1 MTPKALLT
9 PSSRMKIK
17 STGMLFSLLV
27 IFTMI
32 LSACGGGNTTNN
44 SSSSSNGKTILKIAT
59 QSYDF
64 AQSGFNPYNGHP
76 NAGVLGLVYE
86 NLYFVNVNDGSFT
99 PMLAT
104 GYQWSKNNTQVTF
117 NIRQNVKWN
126 DGQPFSANDVVF
138 TFNAMKQYPAA
149 DTNGVWSYLSSVTAP
164 DANTVVMTFQKAYPP
179 ELVTIA
185 GHVYIIPQ
193 HIFASVGDP
202 TKYLTDHPIGTGPF
216 MLTRYQPDL
225 AVYDKN
231 PNYWQADKVKVDEIR
246 YPEYKDNSTL
256 QLALPKGDVDWAGY
270 FSPTL
275 QQDFVAKDPTHN
287 HLFMDAINLY
297 SICVNQRDPVVGG
310 QAGLPVRMALTYALD
325 RNAIAAQATAGLE
338 PPGSI
343 TGLVLP
349 TAQSWLASQYANLP
363 TTADTAKAEKYL
375 TDAGFTKGADG
386 IYQKNGKRLSL
397 TLRSVDSYSDWN
409 AAAQLIASQAKAVGI
424 EIKNVTVGEDN
435 YYTLRS
441 DGKYD
446 YQMMFCGMVGGP
458 TPYYLY
464 NQYLNSNE
472 IGQGKFNFVAWN
484 DPTTDQLL
492 NQYASTTDS
501 STQKQAIQGV
511 EKVFV
516 NNQPFI
522 PLWTGADYDE
532 YTTTH
537 FTGWPD
543 QSNPYSSGSPNTAPD
558 YEQVILHLQPV

>member
-1 MTPKALLT
+1 MSPNSRSTQGKA
-9 PSSRMKIK
+9 K
-17 STGMLFSLLV
+17 TGVVLCTLLV
-27 IFTMI
+27 IFGI
-32 LSACGGGNTTNN
+32 LLAACGGGSTNTTNN
-44 SSSSSNGKTILKIAT
+44 SNKSVLKVAA

-64 AQSGFNPYNGHP
+64 AQAGFNPYNGHP

-86 NLYFVNVNDGSFT
+86 TLYFVNVNGGAFT

-104 GYQWSKNNTQVTF
+104 GYQWNSDNTQVTF

-126 DGQPFSANDVVF
+126 DGKPFTADDVAF
-138 TFNAMKQYPAA
+138 TFNLMKQYPAA
-149 DTNGVWSYLSSVTAP
+149 DANGVWSFLKDVTAP

-179 ELVTIA
+179 VLVTIA
-185 GHVYIIPQ
+185 GHVYIIPK
-193 HIFASVGDP
+193 HVFASVGDP
-202 TKYLTDHPIGTGPF
+202 TKYLTDKPVGTGPYT
-216 MLTRYQPDL
+216 LTRYQADL

-231 PNYWQADKVKVDEIR
+231 TSYWQAGQVKVDEIR
-246 YPEYKDNSTL
+246 FPEYKDNATL
-256 QLALPKGDVDWAGY
+256 QLALPKGEVDWAGY

-275 QQDFVAKDPTHN
+275 QQDFVAKDPAHN
-287 HLFMDAINLY
+287 NLFMDAINLY
-297 SICVNQRDPVVGG
+297 SICPNQKDPVVGG
-310 QAGLPVRMALTYALD
+310 QSGLPVRLALSAAID
-325 RNAIAAQATAGLE
+325 RSAIAGQATAGLE

-349 TAQSWLASQYANLP
+349 TAQSWLDPQFANLS

-375 TDAGFTKGADG
+375 TDAGYTKGADG
-386 IYQKNGKRLSL
+386 IFQKNGKRLVL

-409 AAAQLIASQAKAVGI
+409 AAAKLIADEAKAAGI
-424 EIKNVTVGEDN
+424 QINNVTVGEDN
-435 YYTLRS
+435 YYTLRT

-446 YQMMFCGMVGGP
+446 YQLMFCGMVGGP

-464 NQYLNSNE
+464 NQYLNSAQ

-484 DPTTDQLL
+484 DPTTDQYL
-492 NQYASTTDS
+492 NQYASTTDQ
-501 STQKQAIQGV
+501 TAQKQAIMGI

-532 YTTTH
+532 YSTAH

-558 YEQVILHLQPV
+558 IEQVILHLQPV

>member
-1 MTPKALLT
+1 MTLNALPGT
-9 PSSRMKIK
+9 SSRMKIK
-17 STGMLFSLLV
+17 ATSMVFTLLV
-27 IFTMI
+27 IFTLI
-32 LSACGGGNTTNN
+32 LSACGTTGTTSNT
-44 SSSSSNGKTILKIAT
+44 SSKKVLKVAT

-64 AQSGFNPYNGHP
+64 AQSGFNLYNGHP
-76 NAGVLGLVYE
+76 NAGLGLIYE
-86 NLYFVNVNDGSFT
+86 TLYFVNVNDGSFT

-104 GYQWSKNNTQVTF
+104 NYAWSSDNTTVTF
-117 NIRQNVKWN
+117 TIRQNVKWN
-126 DGQPFSANDVVF
+126 DGQPFTANDVVF
-138 TFNAMKQYPAA
+138 TFNTMKQYPVA
-149 DTNGVWSYLSSVTAP
+149 DTNGVWSYLSSVTSP

-193 HIFASVGDP
+193 HVFASAGDP
-202 TKYLTDHPIGTGPF
+202 TKYLTDKPVGTGPF
-216 MLTRYQPDL
+216 TLTKYQPSL

-231 PNYWQADKVKVDEIR
+231 PSYWQADKVKVDQVQF
-246 YPEYKDNSTL
+246 PEYKDNSTL
-256 QLALPKGDVDWAGY
+256 ALALPRGDIDWAGY
-270 FSPTL
+270 FSATL
-275 QQDFVAKDPTHN
+275 KQDFVDKDPAHN

-297 SICVNQRDPVVGG
+297 SICTNQRDPVVGG
-310 QAGLPVRMALTYALD
+310 SAGLPVRLALSYALD

-349 TAQSWLASQYANLP
+349 TAQGWLDPQLANLP
-363 TTADTAKAEKYL
+363 TSADAAAAQKYL
-375 TDAGFTKGADG
+375 TDAGFTKGSDG

-435 YYTLRS
+435 YYTLRTN
-441 DGKYD
+441 GKYD
-446 YQMMFCGMVGGP
+446 YQLMFCGMVGGP

-464 NQYLNSNE
+464 NQYLNSNQ

-484 DPTTDQLL
+484 DPKTDQYLT
-492 NQYASTTDS
+492 QYASTTDAAA
-501 STQKQAIQGV
+501 QKQAIMSIEQ
-511 EKVFV
+511 VFV
-516 NNQPFI
+516 QNQPFI

-532 YTTTH
+532 YSTAH

-543 QSNPYSSGSPNTAPD
+543 QNNPYSSGSPNTAPD
-558 YEQVILHLQPV
+558 YEQVILHLQPVS

>member
-1 MTPKALLT
+1 MTPNALPGTSL
-9 PSSRMKIK
+9 RVKIK
-17 STGMLFSLLV
+17 ATSMVFTLLV
-27 IFTMI
+27 IFTLI
-32 LSACGGGNTTNN
+32 LSACGTSGT
-44 SSSSSNGKTILKIAT
+44 SSSTSSKKVLKIAT

-64 AQSGFNPYNGHP
+64 AQSGWNPYNGHP

-86 NLYFVNVNDGSFT
+86 TLYFVNVNDGSFT
-99 PMLAT
+99 PMLASN
-104 GYQWSKNNTQVTF
+104 YAWSSDNTTVTF
-117 NIRQNVKWN
+117 TIRQNVKWN
-126 DGQPFSANDVVF
+126 DGQPFTANDVAF
-138 TFNAMKQYPAA
+138 TFNTMKQYPAA

-193 HIFASVGDP
+193 HVFASAGDP
-202 TKYLTDHPIGTGPF
+202 SKYLTDHPVGTGPF
-216 MLTRYQPDL
+216 TLTKYQPSL
-225 AVYDKN
+225 AVFDKN
-231 PNYWQADKVKVDEIR
+231 PSYWQADKVKVDQIQF
-246 YPEYKDNSTL
+246 PEYKDNATL
-256 QLALPKGDVDWAGY
+256 ELALPKGQVDWAGY

-275 QQDFVAKDPTHN
+275 QQDFVAKDPNHN
-287 HLFMDAINLY
+287 RLFMDAINLY

-310 QAGLPVRMALTYALD
+310 SAGLPVRLALSYALD

-349 TAQSWLASQYANLP
+349 TAQSWLAPQFASLQP
-363 TTADTAKAEKYL
+363 TADTTTAQKYL
-375 TDAGFTKGADG
+375 TDAGFTKGSDG

-424 EIKNVTVGEDN
+424 EIKNTTVGESD

-441 DGKYD
+441 DGKFD
-446 YQMMFCGMVGGP
+446 YQLMFCGMVGGP

-484 DPTTDQLL
+484 DPKTDQYL
-492 NQYASTTDS
+492 NQYASTTD
-501 STQKQAIQGV
+501 TAAQKQAIMGIEQ
-511 EKVFV
+511 VFV
-516 NNQPFI
+516 QNQPFI

-532 YTTTH
+532 YSTAH

-558 YEQVILHLQPV
+558 YEQVILHLQPVS

>member
-1 MTPKALLT
+1 MTPKAL
-9 PSSRMKIK
+9 PGSSSRLKIK
-17 STGMLFSLLV
+17 FTAVLFTLLV
-27 IFTMI
+27 IFTLI
-32 LSACGGGNTTNN
+32 LAACGTTGTTSNT
-44 SSSSSNGKTILKIAT
+44 SSKKVLKIAA

-64 AQSGFNPYNGHP
+64 AQSGWNPFNGHP

-86 NLYFVNVNDGSFT
+86 TLYFVNVNDGSFT

-104 GYQWSKNNTQVTF
+104 NYAWSDNNRTVTF
-117 NIRQNVKWN
+117 TIRQNVKWN
-126 DGQPFSANDVVF
+126 DGKPFSSNDVVF
-138 TFNAMKQYPAA
+138 TFNTMKQYPAA

-185 GHVYIIPQ
+185 GHIYIIPQ
-193 HIFASVGDP
+193 HVFASVGDP
-202 TKYLTDHPIGTGPF
+202 TKFLTDHPVGTGPF
-216 MLTRYQPDL
+216 ALTKYQTSL
-225 AVYDKN
+225 AVFDKN
-231 PNYWQADKVKVDEIR
+231 PSYWQADKVKVDQVQF
-246 YPEYKDNSTL
+246 PEYKDNSTL
-256 QLALPKGDVDWAGY
+256 ALALPKGDIDWAGY

-275 QQDFVAKDPTHN
+275 KQDFVDKDPAHN

-310 QAGLPVRMALTYALD
+310 SAGLPVRLALTNALD

-349 TAQSWLASQYANLP
+349 TAQSWLAPQFANLP
-363 TTADTAKAEKYL
+363 TSANTTTAEKYL
-375 TDAGFTKGADG
+375 TDAGFTKGSDG

-397 TLRSVDSYSDWN
+397 TLRSVDTYSDWN

-424 EIKNVTVGEDN
+424 EIKNTTVGEDN
-435 YYTLRS
+435 YYTLRT
-441 DGKYD
+441 DGKYN
-446 YQMMFCGMVGGP
+446 YQLMFCGMVGGP

-484 DPTTDQLL
+484 DPKTDQYL
-492 NQYASTTDS
+492 NQYASTTD
-501 STQKQAIQGV
+501 TTAQKQAIMGV
-511 EKVFV
+511 EQVFV
-516 NNQPFI
+516 QNQPFI

-532 YTTTH
+532 YSTAH

-558 YEQVILHLQPV
+558 YEQVILHLQPVS

>member
-1 MTPKALLT
+1 V
-9 PSSRMKIK
+9 KIK
-17 STGMLFSLLV
+17 AASLVFTLLV
-27 IFTMI
+27 IFTLI
-32 LSACGGGNTTNN
+32 LAACGTSGTTSNT
-44 SSSSSNGKTILKIAT
+44 SSKKTLKIAT

-76 NAGVLGLVYE
+76 NAGIQGLVYE

-104 GYQWSKNNTQVTF
+104 NYSWNSGNTQVTF
-117 NIRQNVKWN
+117 TIRQNVKWN
-126 DGQPFSANDVVF
+126 DGKPFTANDVAF
-138 TFNAMKQYPAA
+138 TFNTMKQYPAA

-164 DANTVVMTFQKAYPP
+164 DANTVVMAFQKAYPP

-193 HIFASVGDP
+193 HVFANAGDP
-202 TKYLTDHPIGTGPF
+202 TKYLTDKPVGTGPF
-216 MLTRYQPDL
+216 TLAKYQPSL

-231 PNYWQADKVKVDEIR
+231 PNYWQADKVKVDQVQF
-246 YPEYKDNSTL
+246 PEYKDNSTL
-256 QLALPKGDVDWAGY
+256 ALALPKGDIDWAGY

-275 QQDFVAKDPTHN
+275 KQDFVDKNPAQN

-297 SICVNQRDPVVGG
+297 SICVNQRDPVAGG
-310 QAGLPVRMALTYALD
+310 SAGLPVRQALTYALD
-325 RNAIAAQATAGLE
+325 RTAIAAQATAGLE

-349 TAQSWLASQYANLP
+349 TAQSWLDPQFSNLP
-363 TTADTAKAEKYL
+363 TTANVTTAEKYL
-375 TDAGFTKGADG
+375 TDAGFTKGSDG

-397 TLRSVDSYSDWN
+397 TLRSVDTYSDWN

-424 EIKNVTVGEDN
+424 EIKNVTVGENN
-435 YYTLRS
+435 YYTLRT
-441 DGKYD
+441 DGKFD
-446 YQMMFCGMVGGP
+446 YQLMFCGMVGGP

-484 DPTTDQLL
+484 DPKTDQYL
-492 NQYASTTDS
+492 NQYASTTDAAA
-501 STQKQAIQGV
+501 QKQAIMGV
-511 EKVFV
+511 EQVFV
-516 NNQPFI
+516 QNQPFI

-532 YTTTH
+532 YSTAH

>member
-1 MTPKALLT
+1 V
-9 PSSRMKIK
+9 KIK
-17 STGMLFSLLV
+17 FTAV
-27 IFTMI
+27 IFTLLVVFTLI
-32 LSACGGGNTTNN
+32 LSACGSSGTTSNN
-44 SSSSSNGKTILKIAT
+44 HSKSVLKIAT

-86 NLYFVNVNDGSFT
+86 TLYFVNVNDGSFT
-99 PMLAT
+99 PMLASN
-104 GYQWSKNNTQVTF
+104 YSWNSDNTQVTF
-117 NIRQNVKWN
+117 TIRQNVKWN
-126 DGQPFSANDVVF
+126 DGKPFTANDVVF
-138 TFNAMKQYPAA
+138 TFNAMKQYAAA

-202 TKYLTDHPIGTGPF
+202 TKYLTDHPVGTGPF
-216 MLTRYQPDL
+216 TLTKYQPSL

-231 PNYWQADKVKVDEIR
+231 PSYWQADKVKVDQVQ

-256 QLALPKGDVDWAGY
+256 ELALPQGQVDWAGY

-275 QQDFVAKDPTHN
+275 QQDFVAKDPAHN

-297 SICVNQRDPVVGG
+297 SICVNQRDPLVGG
-310 QAGLPVRMALTYALD
+310 QSGLPVRQALTYAID
-325 RNAIAAQATAGLE
+325 RKAIAAQATAGLE

-349 TAQSWLASQYANLP
+349 TAQSWLDPQFANLP
-363 TTADTAKAEKYL
+363 TTADVTTAQKYL
-375 TDAGFTKGADG
+375 ANAGFTKGSDG

-397 TLRSVDSYSDWN
+397 TLRSVDTYSDWN
-409 AAAQLIASQAKAVGI
+409 AAAQLIASEAKAVGI
-424 EIKNVTVGEDN
+424 QIKNVTVGEDN
-435 YYTLRS
+435 YYTLRT

-446 YQMMFCGMVGGP
+446 YQLMFCGMVGGP

-472 IGQGKFNFVAWN
+472 IGQGKFNFVSWN
-484 DPTTDQLL
+484 DPTTDKYL
-492 NQYASTTDS
+492 NQYASTTDAAA
-501 STQKQAIQGV
+501 QKQAIMGIEQ
-511 EKVFV
+511 VFV
-516 NNQPFI
+516 QNQPFI

-532 YTTTH
+532 YSTAH

-558 YEQVILHLQPV
+558 YEQVILHLQPVS

>member
-1 MTPKALLT
+1 MTPNSLPAAPFRVKSKAT
-9 PSSRMKIK
+9 AMVF
-17 STGMLFSLLV
+17 TLLV
-27 IFTMI
+27 IFSLI
-32 LSACGGGNTTNN
+32 LAACGSSGQNN
-44 SSSSSNGKTILKIAT
+44 QASTKHILKIAT

-64 AQSGFNPYNGHP
+64 AQDGFNPYNGHP

-86 NLYFVNVNDGSFT
+86 TLYFVNVNGGAFT

-104 GYQWSKNNTQVTF
+104 SYQWNSDNTQITF
-117 NIRQNVKWN
+117 AIRQNVKWN
-126 DGQPFSANDVVF
+126 DGQPFSANDVAF
-138 TFNAMKQYPAA
+138 TFNLMKQYPAA
-149 DTNGVWSYLSSVTAP
+149 DGNGVWSYLSSVTAP

-193 HIFASVGDP
+193 HVFASVGDP
-202 TKYLTDHPIGTGPF
+202 TKYLTDHPVGTGPF
-216 MLTRYQPDL
+216 TLTKYQPSL
-225 AVYDKN
+225 AVYDKYAG
-231 PNYWQADKVKVDEIR
+231 YWQASLVKVDEIR

-275 QQDFVAKDPTHN
+275 QQDFINKDPAHN
-287 HLFMDAINLY
+287 HIFMDAINLY
-297 SICVNQRDPVVGG
+297 SICANQRDPVVGG
-310 QAGLPVRMALTYALD
+310 QAGLAVRLALSTALD
-325 RNAIAAQATAGLE
+325 RSAIAAQATAGLE

-349 TAQSWLASQYANLP
+349 TAKDWVAPQYANLS
-363 TTADTAKAEKYL
+363 TTADTTAAEKYL
-375 TDAGFTKGADG
+375 TDAGWTMGSDG
-386 IYQKNGKRLSL
+386 IFQKNGKRLSL
-397 TLRSVDSYSDWN
+397 TLRSVDTYSDWN

-424 EIKNVTVGEDN
+424 EIKNTTVGENN

-446 YQMMFCGMVGGP
+446 YQLMFCGMVGGP

-464 NQYLNSNE
+464 NQYLNSSE

-484 DPTTDQLL
+484 NPATDQFL
-492 NQYASTTDS
+492 NQYASTSDPTV
-501 STQKQAIQGV
+501 QKQAIQGI
-511 EKVFV
+511 EQIFV
-516 NNQPFI
+516 QNQPFI

-543 QSNPYSSGSPNTAPD
+543 ESNPYSSGSPNTAPD